1 MKPVTY
7 VALLRGI
14 NVGGNHIIRMTDL
27 KACFEKMGMQNV
39 VTYIQSGNVMF
50 VSTVEDSNVLALT
63 LEKGIAKRF
72 GFDVPVVLV
81 SHKQLENAVE
91 QAPKGFG
98 SDLVTYRCDVIFLKR
113 PVTPKQALAFITV
126 KEGVD
131 DVHAGREALYFS
143 RLVAKASQ
151 SRLPKIMGT
160 PIYKSMT
167 IRNWNTT
174 TKLLA
179 MMDAAK
185 KASLFSHPDL

>member
-14 NVGGNHIIRMTDL
+14 NVGGNHIIKMAAL
-27 KACFEKMGMQNV
+27 KSCFEDIGMRDV
-39 VTYIQSGNVMF
+39 VTYIQSGNVLF
-50 VSTVEDSNVLALT
+50 TSTEKDPKVLEIIIEKALS
-63 LEKGIAKRF
+63 KRF
-72 GFDVPVVLV
+72 GFDVPVVLI
-81 SHKQLENAVE
+81 SHKQIENAVKN
-91 QAPKGFG
+91 APKGFG
-98 SDLVTYRCDVIFLKR
+98 SDLETYRCDVVFFKR
-113 PVTPKQALAFITV
+113 PVTPKQALALITI

-131 DVHAGREALYFS
+131 EVHAGAEALYFS

-174 TKLLA
+174 TKLLVIA
-179 MMDAAK
+179 D
-185 KASLFSHPDL
+185 DLLTATV